1 MNNALPATVPD
12 DDEHETYSVHIT
24 NLSDDITAEYLS
36 ENLRYSIGDIL
47 MNPSENE
54 CWIRRFERK
63 SVADQ
68 LVTNL
73 NSRRICGKAIQCP
86 LETYCIKIFGL
97 PPNLSPFELARELGH
112 SNKNQCRISDTDP
125 STATIVNQKS
135 LKYAKRLVE
144 RCHNKAYPDGYIIK
158 CQIEL
163 DKQISPKRSTLLL
176 HPAPEQ
182 VEEKEI
188 TMEHKVVDNVHVGF
202 LLLKASFNQ
211 RLIDYLSKTYRVKVA
226 VEESPTSKLVT
237 IKITGSEKD
246 DVNAKHYLNHLF
258 ATVITITYDEKVGM

>member
-73 NSRRICGKAIQCP
+73 NSRRICGKAIQ
-86 LETYCIKIFGL
+86 
-97 PPNLSPFELARELGH
+97 SRELGH

-246 DVNAKHYLNHLF
+246 DVNAKHYLDHLF
-258 ATVITITYDEKVGM
+258 ATVITITYDEKV